1 MKEYLELHAEQMCN
15 LINELNVR
23 REIYKIQQKRIN
35 ATDTNVFHLKLLC
48 RIHKLINLI
57 VR

>member
-35 ATDTNVFHLKLLC
+35 ATDTNLFHLKLLC
-48 RIHKLINLI
+48 RIYKLINLI